1 MPPFLLFTFLSCALC
16 PCSFLSCHPLIFALG
31 VIPLTLTWFVLSLF
45 RSFCAR
51 RWVVRPPLPYLW
63 PLLLCPPCLFRFFF
77 GLPLPS
83 PFSLASSGSSFPSGV
98 VPGLSGRRLVQDFQ
112 HRPYFP
118 PSLWFAVLFSYF
130 PLSLSVLPYLT
141 SVPVWYFWP
150 QTGQGYHSA
159 GSPQSFQPGTVSG
172 RRLVQGLLPS
182 NTDSWNFLLDSKLS
196 KLGSNLTPKH
206 NSMTF
211 WKPWVCIK
219 IFPLSTA

>member
-31 VIPLTLTWFVLSLF
+31 VIPLTLTWFVVSLF

-112 HRPYFP
+112 RHPHLPPFTLLRCSPSAPFP
-118 PSLWFAVLFSYF
+118 FVTPLLNKCPSVVLLAADWSGVSLRWF
-130 PLSLSVLPYLT
+130 PTILPTRHCL
-141 SVPVWYFWP
+141 WP
-150 QTGQGYHSA
+150 QTGSGA
-159 GSPQSFQPGTVSG
+159 AAFQY
-172 RRLVQGLLPS
+172 
-182 NTDSWNFLLDSKLS
+182 
-196 KLGSNLTPKH
+196 
-206 NSMTF
+206 
-211 WKPWVCIK
+211 
-219 IFPLSTA
+219 